1 MFGYYPLLDRSGGG
15 GSAGP
20 VRRPYYFQV
29 ALQESLGLSGI
40 PEYLRILAK
49 PIAVRRAP
57 ARMSTAEPIS
67 LPPLGPLHGPGAT
80 WPCAARK
87 SDKPAVAAASP
98 SRDRVPALI
107 LPSRLR

>member
-57 ARMSTAEPIS
+57 ARMFTAEPIS
-67 LPPLGPLHGPGAT
+67 LPPLGPLHGP
-80 WPCAARK
+80 CAARK
-87 SDKPAVAAASP
+87 SDKPAAAAASP
-98 SRDRVPALI
+98 SPGRVPALI
-107 LPSRLR
+107 LPSHLR

>member
-29 ALQESLGLSGI
+29 ALQESLELSGI

-57 ARMSTAEPIS
+57 ARMFTAEPIS
-67 LPPLGPLHGPGAT
+67 PPPTRPTRPRALGYMGLRRMQIRQ
-80 WPCAARK
+80 AR
-87 SDKPAVAAASP
+87 
-98 SRDRVPALI
+98 RCGRVSQP
-107 LPSRLR
+107 

>member
-29 ALQESLGLSGI
+29 ALQESQRLSGI

-57 ARMSTAEPIS
+57 ARMFTAEPIS

-80 WPCAARK
+80 M
-87 SDKPAVAAASP
+87 
-98 SRDRVPALI
+98 ALRRTQI
-107 LPSRLR
+107 R